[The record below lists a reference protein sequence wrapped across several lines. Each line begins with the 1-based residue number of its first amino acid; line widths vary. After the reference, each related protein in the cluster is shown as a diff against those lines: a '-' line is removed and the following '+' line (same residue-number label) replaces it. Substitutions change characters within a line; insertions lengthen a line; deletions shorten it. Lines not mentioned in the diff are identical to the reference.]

1 MSRLIALIV
10 AAGMVACSG
19 SEPVAPGSGC
29 VPNRVEAC
37 PCPGGL
43 AGTQTCLPD
52 RTFGACVCADAGV
65 VDVTAPDSAPPDATV
80 MDATVMDA
88 TVADTFDA
96 ASDLGEDVPPESAAD
111 VPMDSTP
118 DVGLDGGL
126 DAPDLGVD
134 TGPCSPDLQTDPDNC
149 GACGRRCAERP
160 NTIGRLC
167 RAGACVAPCA
177 TSFADCDMNE
187 ANGCEIDTRTD
198 PAHCGVCG
206 QACNLP
212 NAATACVA
220 GRCAITT
227 CTGRFADCN
236 MSAADGCEANL
247 DTSASHCGRCD
258 TACMF
263 AGATAACV
271 AGSCSL
277 AMCASGR
284 GDCDR
289 NAGNGCEV
297 ETATSLAHC
306 GGCGQACSFAHAG
319 AACAGGACS
328 LGACDTGFANCNAS
342 RDDGCETATGADPMN
357 CGACG
362 MTCTLA
368 NAQANCTGGRC
379 AVAACTGTFGD
390 CDANAANGCE
400 ADTQTSSAHCGAC
413 NRACAPGDFCG
424 LGRCVACP
432 FPRTFCPST
441 AACVDTNNDA
451 ANCGACGRRCATGEY
466 CNAGRCLADV
476 AGQCPPSCA
485 TNTDCDRCRMT
496 GDTTSNYCCVL
507 GLCVFSTST
516 CGGGSPDAGSPDGAT
531 TTDTGV
537 SPG

>member
-1 MSRLIALIV
+1 MMRLVALVV

-19 SEPVAPGSGC
+19 SDPVAAGSGC

-43 AGTQTCLPD
+43 SGTQTCLPD
-52 RTFGACVCADAGV
+52 HTFGACVCADASTT
-65 VDVTAPDSAPPDATV
+65 DVSVPDATV
-80 MDATVMDA
+80 PDATALDA
-88 TVADTFDA
+88 LAFDTFDA
-96 ASDLGEDVPPESAAD
+96 APDLVVDVPSESAAD
-111 VPMDSTP
+111 VSMDASDP
-118 DVGLDGGL
+118 GM
-126 DAPDLGVD
+126 DAGS
-134 TGPCSPDLQTDPDNC
+134 CSPDLQTDPDNC
-149 GACGRRCAERP
+149 GACGRRCVERP

-187 ANGCEIDTRTD
+187 ANGCEVDTRTD
-198 PAHCGVCG
+198 PAHCDVCG
-206 QACNLP
+206 QTCNLP
-212 NAATACVA
+212 NATAACVA
-220 GRCAITT
+220 GRCSITN
-227 CTGRFADCN
+227 CNGRFADCN
-236 MSAADGCEANL
+236 LSPADGCEANL

-271 AGSCSL
+271 AGTCSL
-277 AMCASGR
+277 AMCAAGR

-306 GGCGQACSFAHAG
+306 GGCGQSCSFAHAG

-362 MTCTLA
+362 MTCALA
-368 NAQANCTGGRC
+368 NAQTTCAAGRC
-379 AVAACTGTFGD
+379 AVTACNGTFGD

-400 ADTQTSSAHCGAC
+400 TDTQTSAAHCGAC
-413 NRACAPGDFCG
+413 NRACAFGDFCG

-432 FPRTFCPST
+432 FPRTFCPGT

-466 CNAGRCLADV
+466 CNTGRCLPDV
-476 AGQCPPSCA
+476 PGQCPASCA
-485 TNTDCDRCRMT
+485 TNTDCDRCRAPGET
-496 GDTTSNYCCVL
+496 GNYCCIS
-507 GLCVFSTST
+507 GLCLYMTGA
-516 CGGGSPDAGSPDGAT
+516 CGVTPDGGTPDVATPDAMLP
-531 TTDTGV
+531 DTGT
-537 SPG
+537 SPPDTGIPPG